1 MSGGGQDGRV
11 VDGRFGSQREAPGG
25 TELTRYARTSLTR
38 AANDQTAPTTG
49 RRAGRSFHILED
61 LTRRATRVVM
71 RCLGCLADNEEVL
84 GLDPVVRDLETGRPV
99 VLATTAMEES
109 HRVICELAD
118 RLNRAGLPARATV
131 VEIDVDMGHCAA
143 REVRMFGA
151 PFSMSDGPARV
162 AASLGATIYPVFAV
176 KRSPIHHRVCFD
188 AGIRPRATTEGDRQ
202 RTSQRIAWAFER
214 FLRRQ
219 GMLAVGLGRNP
230 P

>member
-1 MSGGGQDGRV
+1 M
-11 VDGRFGSQREAPGG
+11 
-25 TELTRYARTSLTR
+25 
-38 AANDQTAPTTG
+38 APTTG

-61 LTRRATRVVM
+61 LKRRATRVVM
-71 RCLGCLADNEEVL
+71 RCLGCPADNEEIL
-84 GLDPVVRDLETGRPV
+84 GLGPVVRDLETGRPV
-99 VLATTAMEES
+99 VLATTAMVES
-109 HRVICELAD
+109 HHVICGLAD

-176 KRSPIHHRVCFD
+176 RRSVIHHRICFD

-219 GMLAVGLGRNP
+219 GMHIIRGLTPNSP
-230 P
+230 ETS